1 MLAQAI
7 AAELLA
13 SNIGDGL
20 FRLIASVGTNA
31 P

>member
-7 AAELLA
+7 AAELLP

-20 FRLIASVGTNA
+20 FRLSVGTNA